1 MIVGSEE
8 LVKGEFFFFFLVKD
22 KAIFLYYDGNY
33 IGKPKITCRKER

>member
-1 MIVGSEE
+1 MSDEE

-22 KAIFLYYDGNY
+22 KAILLYYDGNY